1 MSADMDTTEDE
12 ASRSLQP
19 AGTRRAFR
27 EGAPTLLSE
36 ADARLARKALRIQHA
51 GECEQNVSILRL
63 QGERTRRTRVQRLL
77 EGIRAPRRH
86 QHAQDLA
93 AVEPD
98 LDARELVLASQWKP
112 PP

>member
-36 ADARLARKALRIQHA
+36 ADARLARIALRIQHSR
-51 GECEQNVSILRL
+51 ERQQNVAVLRL
-63 QGERTRRTRVQRLL
+63 EREGACRARVQRIL
-77 EGIRAPRRH
+77 ESIRAFRRH
-86 QHAQDLA
+86 QHDQNLA

-98 LDARELVLASQWKP
+98 LDPCELVLASQWKP